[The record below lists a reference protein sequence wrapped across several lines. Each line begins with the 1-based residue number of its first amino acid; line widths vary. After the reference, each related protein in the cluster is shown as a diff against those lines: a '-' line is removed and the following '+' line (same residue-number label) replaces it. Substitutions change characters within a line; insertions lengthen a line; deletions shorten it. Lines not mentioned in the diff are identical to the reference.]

1 MILGVWLVGWWFW
14 SITLVTTV
22 VWAGLGEQGVEA
34 EGFRWEEVL
43 ARRQA
48 TGQNL
53 L

>member
-1 MILGVWLVGWWFW
+1 M
-14 SITLVTTV
+14 TTV